1 MPVKNTLQQT
11 DKHYRLKIRN

>member
-11 DKHYRLKIRN
+11 DKYYRLKIRN